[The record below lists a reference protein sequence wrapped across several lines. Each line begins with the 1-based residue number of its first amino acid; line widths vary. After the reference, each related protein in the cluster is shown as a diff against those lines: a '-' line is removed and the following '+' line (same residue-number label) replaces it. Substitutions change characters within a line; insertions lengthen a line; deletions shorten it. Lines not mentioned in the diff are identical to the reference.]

1 MQSPCDETI
10 PRLTS
15 PSTLPTRTILPVL
28 LTAFT
33 AISGCREQAM
43 PASQPPRPVSYV
55 TLQMSNPSQSS
66 RLTGTAES
74 WKREDLGFEVAGRV
88 QRVVEPGA
96 NIVGKTYDENGQV
109 LTEGTVLA
117 EIDDERYQIALRTAQ
132 AAAGAAKT
140 ELETVIPEQLNQAQ
154 AALDLANTDV
164 TRFRNLVRDKAAP
177 KQRLDQAEAAQKTAQ
192 AQVAGIEALRATK
205 SVTIEKLNTQVE
217 QAKID
222 IQDCKLR
229 SPFTGQVA
237 RVHVIP
243 GGYALPGQAVVTVQ
257 MMDPMKVNIAVSA
270 RTDERINQNDLI
282 RVFAPDGEELE
293 GMVYLKDTYADPATR
308 TFLVTLLVRNRRI
321 LIGVPDELRD
331 QNVAQCRNIW
341 KLDQPVVGSDDNYY
355 TEVKTIQ
362 KDAEGHFVWKV
373 ENLTR
378 AQLYED
384 FDPVLTVKKVRVTL
398 GEGRVPLLQVF
409 TFRELT
415 DIGELDPA
423 TDVIAGDI
431 TGEVKDGGKIVLV
444 RERWLGRPGDVV
456 RVALKGKE
464 TPAGFYVPQ
473 AAIQFDGQKHFVA
486 VAEPGE
492 DAYQVV
498 HVPVTPAETVG
509 QLQRIVAD
517 GDAVLQVGMKV
528 IVDGAHYVTP
538 QNKVNPVD
546 EIEVQP

>member
-1 MQSPCDETI
+1 MP
-10 PRLTS
+10 
-15 PSTLPTRTILPVL
+15 PT
-28 LTAFT
+28 
-33 AISGCREQAM
+33 
-43 PASQPPRPVSYV
+43 QPPRPVSYV
-55 TLQMSNPSQSS
+55 TLKVTNPSQTS

-74 WKREDLGFEVAGRV
+74 WKREDLGFEVAGRLR
-88 QRVVEPGA
+88 RVVEPGA
-96 NIVGKTYDENGQV
+96 NIVGRTFDENGEV
-109 LTEGTVLA
+109 LTKGTVLA
-117 EIDDERYQIALRTAQ
+117 EIDDERYQIALKTAQ
-132 AAAGAAKT
+132 AAAGTAIT
-140 ELETVIPEQLNQAQ
+140 ELRSVIPATLNQAQ
-154 AALDLANTDV
+154 AALELADKEVERYT
-164 TRFRNLVRDKAAP
+164 NLVRDNSAP
-177 KQRLDQAEAAQKTAQ
+177 KQRLDQARATQKAAK
-192 AQVAGIEALRATK
+192 AQVAGVEALRATK
-205 SVTIEKLNTQVE
+205 SLTIETLNTQVE
-217 QAKID
+217 QAKVD

-486 VAEPGE
+486 VAEPDE
-492 DAYQVV
+492 DAHRVV

-538 QNKVNPVD
+538 QDKVNPVD